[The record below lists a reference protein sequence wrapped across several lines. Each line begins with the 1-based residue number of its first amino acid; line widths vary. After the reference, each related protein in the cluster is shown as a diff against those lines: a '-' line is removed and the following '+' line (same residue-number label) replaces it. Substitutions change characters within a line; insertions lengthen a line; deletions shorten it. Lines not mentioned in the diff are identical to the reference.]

1 MYCVRAPRTLSQTM
15 PPATMRRSP
24 RCLAGPADGYSEVTA
39 LAAAKRA
46 CSHTLGSVEDHAPVL
61 SCNRSVRAAG
71 AEPALLHSPPLINA
85 VPRRL
90 FFGDAER
97 LTAPPPPPLPEAETA
112 DEGGFAVAAAAVV
125 DVGIRIGNV
134 KGSGSLSTAE
144 TRYRSWHCPTA
155 ATARRQRRTAA
166 ATPGRAPPPGSRR
179 PLAEVAPNGAATT
192 LFVALVPPPPPPSP
206 PPYLPPPRSL
216 TRPFCL

>member
-1 MYCVRAPRTLSQTM
+1 M
-15 PPATMRRSP
+15 PPATMRRLS
-24 RCLAGPADGYSEVTA
+24 RCLADPADGYSEAAA

-46 CSHTLGSVEDHAPVL
+46 CSHTLGSVEDHAPSL
-61 SCNRSVRAAG
+61 SCNRSIRAAG

-112 DEGGFAVAAAAVV
+112 DEGGFAVAAAAVA

-134 KGSGSLSTAE
+134 KGDSSLSTAE
-144 TRYRSWHCPTA
+144 TRDRKS
-155 ATARRQRRTAA
+155 
-166 ATPGRAPPPGSRR
+166 
-179 PLAEVAPNGAATT
+179 V
-192 LFVALVPPPPPPSP
+192 V
-206 PPYLPPPRSL
+206 
-216 TRPFCL
+216 